1 MEKERREISGENRG
15 KKDRLTPFFVSE
27 IILNKN
33 IMTVTELHAL
43 AQEQEQKEEGKTDLV
58 EFILS
63 RSPKNLGELLNTTWA
78 MKTAK
83 EKIARSKKSRW
94 TCSTKCPE
102 QIASQ
107 SAMEFG

>member
-1 MEKERREISGENRG
+1 MG
-15 KKDRLTPFFVSE
+15 V
-27 IILNKN
+27 
-33 IMTVTELHAL
+33 
-43 AQEQEQKEEGKTDLV
+43 
-58 EFILS
+58 
-63 RSPKNLGELLNTTWA
+63 
-78 MKTAK
+78 KTAK